1 MQEGKEY
8 NPWRGY
14 GQAKSAN
21 VHFTHSLATKLAS
34 KGIEAYVVHPGFV
47 PVSGILTGVTQ
58 ETFAS
63 AWDVAKEQEAKGEPP
78 QGPMEAPK
86 TLPQGCSNTLVA
98 ALDPSLSDKSGS
110 FLKDCQV
117 QPETELNG
125 YLRSAKN
132 AERVWALSEKLVK
145 EQFSY

>member
-1 MQEGKEY
+1 
-8 NPWRGY
+8 
-14 GQAKSAN
+14 
-21 VHFTHSLATKLAS
+21 
-34 KGIEAYVVHPGFV
+34 
-47 PVSGILTGVTQ
+47 
-58 ETFAS
+58 
-63 AWDVAKEQEAKGEPP
+63 
-78 QGPMEAPK
+78 MEAPK
-86 TLPQGCSNTLVA
+86 TLPQGCSTTLIA